1 MTWNLYL
8 GPRLRRITLKRLDR
22 ASHRH
27 IFVRDTT
34 NIRKLPG
41 HHRILG
47 QCRSRTNSGSKLPQ
61 ARCRPCALVRTEP
74 LQSCRLLAT
83 IAHLGAAVSS
93 AGCPGMLH
101 RVTVL
106 AVGTLWKREVP
117 LCNSSSRINGG
128 AASDARATDSVVGIG
143 IFWYECS
150 GLPTTNQTHSPFSA
164 LSSLAK

>member
-8 GPRLRRITLKRLDR
+8 GPRLRRITLIRLDR

-27 IFVRDTT
+27 IFVRDTA

-74 LQSCRLLAT
+74 LQSCRLLAI
-83 IAHLGAAVSS
+83 IAHLGAAVPS

-117 LCNSSSRINGG
+117 LCNSSSRITEVRPQTLGPRILWSES
-128 AASDARATDSVVGIG
+128 ASFGTSAQAYRQPIKR
-143 IFWYECS
+143 IR
-150 GLPTTNQTHSPFSA
+150 PSPR
-164 LSSLAK
+164 